1 MSRLSEK
8 YGSKVSAKEAKA
20 IQKAMDEQ
28 KENRNKFKEVPAG
41 EYKVVVDKLEL
52 GETSWGDPQIT
63 LWFKITDGEFK
74 NSRIF
79 YNGSFDE
86 HFSHGINVTAEL
98 LAEMLDDED
107 VTASMIAV
115 ILGHGEKETEDFL
128 ADCAETVENLA
139 YDLDYQVKE
148 GSVNPRTGKP
158 YVNKYYTIEGVY
170 DI

>member
-1 MSRLSEK
+1 MSRLDK
-8 YGSKVSAKEAKA
+8 WKSKVSAQEEAAVK
-20 IQKAMDEQ
+20 KAMEEQ
-28 KENRNKFKEVPAG
+28 KSNRRTFQEVPSG
-41 EYKVVVDKLEL
+41 MYSVVVDKLEL
-52 GETSWGDPQIT
+52 GQSTWGASQVSIS
-63 LWFKITDGEFK
+63 FKITEGKFK